1 VSIETAAARAT
12 AGRGRLMATLFAAQM
27 CGSTGHSIGMAV
39 GSIMAAEI
47 TGTNTWSGLPVAIGA
62 LGTALASWPLAR
74 LMDRSGRRPG
84 LVLGYGLAVAG
95 AILGMV
101 GVTIGSFSLLLVGM
115 ALFGVSQT
123 SNLLSRYAAAD
134 VNPGERRGRAMGLI
148 VWGSTAGSIIGPN
161 LMEPA
166 LRVGGLLGVSPA
178 ASAFLISVGGYALAA
193 ALIEVLLRPDPL
205 TVARELHA
213 LAAARGPAE
222 PARPLAAILADVRV
236 QIALATLTIS
246 QFVMISTTS
255 TSPVYLHDQG
265 YHVRTIGLAVSLH
278 LGGMYVASPL
288 SGWLCDRVGRLTT
301 IGVGALVL
309 VGAVLLAG
317 LAPGSDRVL
326 VILALAL
333 NGVGWNFAFVAG
345 SALLTD
351 ALSPA
356 ERASTQGLA
365 DLAMG
370 LMGALGSTAGGMI
383 LGVWGFTALNAL
395 GAALVLG
402 PLAATLL
409 RRPVLAAPSTPRS

>member
-1 VSIETAAARAT
+1 
-12 AGRGRLMATLFAAQM
+12 MATLFAAQI
-27 CGSTGHSIGMAV
+27 CGSTGHSIGMAI
-39 GSIMAAEI
+39 GSIMAAGI
-47 TGTNTWSGLPVAIGA
+47 TGTNTWSGLPVAVGA

-84 LVLGYGLAVAG
+84 LVLGYGLAVLG
-95 AILGMV
+95 AILGIV
-101 GVTIGSFSLLLVGM
+101 GVTIGNFPLLLVGM

-166 LRVGGLLGVSPA
+166 LRVGGLLGIAPA
-178 ASAFLISVGGYALAA
+178 ASAFLISIGGYALAA
-193 ALIEVLLRPDPL
+193 VLIETLLRPDPL
-205 TVARELHA
+205 AVARAMHA
-213 LAAARGPAE
+213 SIAASRPAE
-222 PARPLAAILADVRV
+222 PARPLGAILGDVRV
-236 QIALATLTIS
+236 QLALATLTIS

-265 YHVRTIGLAVSLH
+265 YHVQTIGLAVSLH

-288 SGWLCDRVGRLTT
+288 SGLLCDRVGRLTM

-317 LAPGSDRVL
+317 LAPGTDRVL

-345 SALLTD
+345 SVLLTD

-370 LMGALGSTAGGMI
+370 LMGAFGSAAGGMI
-383 LGVWGFTALNAL
+383 LGVWGFTVLNAL

-402 PLAATLL
+402 PLAASLL
-409 RRPVLAAPSTPRS
+409 RRPALASPSTSRS